1 MRKIGEW
8 LLWATDF
15 LQATLSTP
23 SSTCCIIWG
32 AQCKM
37 KMRDKCLKKNQEF
50 QDSNSNGCRP
60 WGQHVGQCFLPS
72 SSLRRSVAMCRIHP
86 ASWLPSSLTSSHQQ
100 DFPVP
105 FMWFICATSEI
116 WISKHPTLTPRT
128 RLGSNLQASPSAE
141 PCPRRPLFHQPYCT
155 SLIMNF
161 QPSRVL
167 SSVLRG
173 HSPTLQ
179 SFPWKHLSL
188 CCVSLAKHQP
198 SNFLHQLH

>member
-86 ASWLPSSLTSSHQQ
+86 ASWLPSSLTSFTPTRFPCPLHVVHLCNLWDLDLKASHTDPQ
-100 DFPVP
+100 DPAWLQSPSFAFSGALPSETSVPSTLLYFPYYE
-105 FMWFICATSEI
+105 F
-116 WISKHPTLTPRT
+116 PTL
-128 RLGSNLQASPSAE
+128 S
-141 PCPRRPLFHQPYCT
+141 CPFFCP
-155 SLIMNF
+155 
-161 QPSRVL
+161 
-167 SSVLRG
+167 
-173 HSPTLQ
+173 
-179 SFPWKHLSL
+179 
-188 CCVSLAKHQP
+188 
-198 SNFLHQLH
+198 